1 MPGLPF
7 AIEALCLIEELRAR
21 GESEQAIKARLGL
34 AVASQPAEEIEAPRM
49 IVVNGIG
56 HHVPGRVGE
65 SWLSDRRLNLKSQDD
80 WRPRR
85 SKAPVMGVV
94 LHTRWGVP
102 PKVKP
107 ATGPNR
113 GWDIVLAGRFSA
125 DERKASCH
133 VAVDADGSYGCFADL
148 ARVVTY
154 HAGHVNG
161 VTVGIE
167 LYQERDGTMWES
179 TLEAGAD
186 ICDVVTRV
194 FGIQRQ
200 FPTESDICR
209 RLANHL
215 SQERATFVPGAN
227 RGRDFCGVY
236 GHRNVTRNRGPGDPG
251 GEIFEVL
258 KARGYEP
265 FAIDKGEDLSAWEER
280 QRALGFREDD
290 IDGIPGELTRARL
303 RMQRRGGPGIW
314 VERPGDDAFDDDG
327 VA

>member
-1 MPGLPF
+1 MTL
-7 AIEALCLIEELRAR
+7 
-21 GESEQAIKARLGL
+21 
-34 AVASQPAEEIEAPRM
+34 
-49 IVVNGIG
+49 VVNGIG
-56 HHVPGRVGE
+56 YPVPGRSGE
-65 SWLSDRRLNLKSQDD
+65 SFLTDRRLDLKSKDD

-85 SKAPVMGVV
+85 VRAPVMGVV
-94 LHTRWGVP
+94 MHTRWGVE

-107 ATGPNR
+107 GQGPNR

-125 DERKASCH
+125 DARKASCH
-133 VAVDADGSYGCFADL
+133 VAVDADGSFGCLADL

-161 VTVGIE
+161 VTVGVE

-186 ICDVVTRV
+186 ICDVITRV

-200 FPTESDICR
+200 FPVERVICR

-215 SQERATFVPGAN
+215 SGKSATYVRGAN
-227 RGRDFCGVY
+227 RGRDFFGVY
-236 GHRNVTRNRGPGDPG
+236 GHRNVTRNKGPGDPG

-258 KARGYEP
+258 KARGYES
-265 FAIDKGEDLSAWEER
+265 FAIDEGEDLTAWEER
-280 QRALGFREDD
+280 QRDLGFREDD

-303 RMQRRGGPGIW
+303 RMHRRGGPGLW
-314 VERPGDDAFDDDG
+314 VERPGDDCFDDDG
-327 VA
+327 AAE